1 MMYWYEGHDIGAR
14 EERGMSAIL
23 AVTASVSS
31 LRAVVRDP
39 AVRLWAQLDYRGVP
53 DGRCLID
60 GRPVPAL
67 QPPADAAEALR
78 LVTRLVEARGIAVAA
93 VAHHLADAGPEHA
106 ELIDDAL
113 LVKLEDRGALAVEL
127 TAIDAARAIWPRV
140 PHIACFGIEP
150 DIEAM
155 MDRQARALLGA
166 SDDRV
171 ERMLTDPRGYF
182 ARARE
187 RARTEVER
195 DIAFEAAR
203 ARSR

>member
-1 MMYWYEGHDIGAR
+1 MGAR
-14 EERGMSAIL
+14 EEHGMSAIL

-39 AVRLWAQLDYRGVP
+39 AVRLRAQLDYRGVS

-67 QPPADAAEALR
+67 QPPGDAAEALR
-78 LVTRLVEARGIAVAA
+78 LVARFVDARGIAVLA
-93 VAHHLADAGPEHA
+93 VAHHLADAGSEHA
-106 ELIDDAL
+106 ELVDDAL
-113 LVKLEDRGALAVEL
+113 LVKLEDR
-127 TAIDAARAIWPRV
+127 DAARAIWPRV

-155 MDRQARALLGA
+155 MDRQTRALLAA

-203 ARSR
+203 TRSR